1 MLFGLSLYRLCN
13 RTHADTYLPLMKCII
28 IVIIFIICNACIV
41 CTQGCKT
48 KSHSRND
55 FQIFSGGDQERL
67 QKVKQSFSPPTQ
79 GGASWSSW
87 ILLRML
93 LVAAPELHSASTR
106 TPGAFQSI
114 ELAFLPRPGGA
125 FQEDYTNPMRCM
137 CSPNSSLS
145 KTALADAGSTVWPA
159 RKWLHR
165 RTLWWPASERWRNIL
180 VVSTGRWPKLQQS
193 CCEISPW
200 APAFAKRFPSSASTP
215 PRDPLELASLQK
227 IGSHIFTPA
236 GVWVCPEMPYKPK
249 FQFHR
254 GNDETH
260 EILGYPLQWT
270 NHLAVCSM
278 AEDTEGTTIAIESF
292 CDACRKFM
300 KAPAA
305 CWASADQRVWKDL
318 I

>member
-1 MLFGLSLYRLCN
+1 
-13 RTHADTYLPLMKCII
+13 
-28 IVIIFIICNACIV
+28 
-41 CTQGCKT
+41 
-48 KSHSRND
+48 
-55 FQIFSGGDQERL
+55 
-67 QKVKQSFSPPTQ
+67 
-79 GGASWSSW
+79 
-87 ILLRML
+87 ML

-165 RTLWWPASERWRNIL
+165 RTLWWPASERWLNIL

-236 GVWVCPEMPYKPK
+236 VVWVCPEMPYKPK

-260 EILGYPLQWT
+260 EILGTHCSGQTILQFVQWLRILRVSPLPLSHSAMRAGSSWRHPQ
-270 NHLAVCSM
+270 LA
-278 AEDTEGTTIAIESF
+278 G
-292 CDACRKFM
+292 
-300 KAPAA
+300 P
-305 CWASADQRVWKDL
+305 QRTKGFGRTL
-318 I
+318 YN